1 MKEVTDEVM
10 NTMAMTAVDAT
21 IFDAYLTHW
30 SKNITAPSTDEYP
43 YYNLVFSRQ
52 VSADD
57 IMNNMD
63 LDMMPGFRF
72 TWNYNKYV
80 EPENIYSTYG
90 SEEPSK
96 QFVR

>member
-1 MKEVTDEVM
+1 M
-10 NTMAMTAVDAT
+10 
-21 IFDAYLTHW
+21 THW
-30 SKNITAPSTDEYP
+30 SKNITAPFTDRWP
-43 YYNLVFSRQ
+43 YDLTFSRD
-52 VSADD
+52 VSAND
-57 IMNNMD
+57 IYNNMD

-72 TWNYNKYV
+72 TWNYNKYL